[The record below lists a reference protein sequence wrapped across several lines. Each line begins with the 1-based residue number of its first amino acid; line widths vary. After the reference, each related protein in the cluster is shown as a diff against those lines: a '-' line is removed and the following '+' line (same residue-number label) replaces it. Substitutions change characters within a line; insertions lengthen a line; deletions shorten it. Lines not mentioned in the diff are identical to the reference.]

1 LKTQRNNGENMYD
14 INKLLLNLV
23 KNDYSEHLSD
33 ESFIVDCSLG
43 QNPYGFN
50 PDVNVDLDIFKT
62 LDSYPHSDS
71 ELKKAIIKRF
81 SKRVELNEDNISL
94 TCGSIEALFSLN
106 RVFMYKGKKVI
117 GTAPQF
123 TAVIDDIHI
132 YEAVYIPVFLNKEK
146 NFKFNTDDF
155 LKTIYENHSSYI
167 YIDNPNNPTGQ
178 VIPISEIEKIIA
190 AAQKNNSF
198 VCIDEAY
205 GDYMEDD
212 NSAINLIGKYDNFAL
227 VRSLSKALGAAGIRI
242 GYIISGAN
250 FIKIFNKVKLPFA
263 ATSLSIYIGQ
273 QIVNSGWEEFAKK
286 QSRKNKPVIR
296 ENLSTIRTS
305 YTDDS
310 VPICLYYVENK
321 DINLEKVL
329 IKHGIRVVTC
339 EGYDGLGKN
348 YVRINLN
355 KDFNTMLE
363 CLKKADKELS
373 GITS

>member
-1 LKTQRNNGENMYD
+1 SKGHKLK
-14 INKLLLNLV
+14 
-23 KNDYSEHLSD
+23 
-33 ESFIVDCSLG
+33 
-43 QNPYGFN
+43 
-50 PDVNVDLDIFKT
+50 
-62 LDSYPHSDS
+62 
-71 ELKKAIIKRF
+71 
-81 SKRVELNEDNISL
+81 
-94 TCGSIEALFSLN
+94 IE
-106 RVFMYKGKKVI
+106 
-117 GTAPQF
+117 
-123 TAVIDDIHI
+123 
-132 YEAVYIPVFLNKEK
+132 IPM
-146 NFKFNTDDF
+146 
-155 LKTIYENHSSYI
+155 
-167 YIDNPNNPTGQ
+167 
-178 VIPISEIEKIIA
+178 
-190 AAQKNNSF
+190 
-198 VCIDEAY
+198 DEAY

-296 ENLSTIRTS
+296 ENLSAIRTS